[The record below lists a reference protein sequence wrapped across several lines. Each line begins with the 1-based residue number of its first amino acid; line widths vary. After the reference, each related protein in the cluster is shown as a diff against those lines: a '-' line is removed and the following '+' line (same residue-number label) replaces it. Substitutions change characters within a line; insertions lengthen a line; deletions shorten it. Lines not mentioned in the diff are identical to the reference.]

1 MNIFQSIIYP
11 PPPSLFLNVMTAVCL
26 IVGANLGISEARGT
40 HMAYSKFWNWK
51 ESASG
56 KKSSAG
62 TAAKVSGRTGMLLLY
77 TPALVAAVV
86 SFFLP
91 GVLAAPRGVLVCAV
105 LGLHFLKR
113 DLEILF
119 IHKFSGYMM
128 IDSAILISF
137 TYFTNTVLIIGFQ
150 YLSTGMPE
158 PDINLTYAGIV
169 LFFIGITGNFYHHY
183 LLSKLR
189 ERGDKA
195 YKIPTGGL
203 FNLVICPHYLFEIID
218 LFGIALV
225 SQTLHSY
232 CFAFGSMFYLMGRSV
247 ATRNWYM
254 SKFENFRTG
263 VKALVPYI
271 F

>member
-1 MNIFQSIIYP
+1 MNMLESILYP
-11 PPPSLFLNVMTAVCL
+11 PPPSLFINAMSAATVILL
-26 IVGANLGISEARGT
+26 ANSGISEVRGRN
-40 HMAYSKFWNWK
+40 MAYSKFSNWK
-51 ESASG
+51 EAVSG
-56 KKSSAG
+56 KSSSTITG
-62 TAAKVSGRTGMLLLY
+62 TKASGRTAMLLVY
-77 TPALVAAVV
+77 SPALAAALA
-86 SFFLP
+86 SFFIP
-91 GVLAAPRGVLVCAV
+91 GVVTTPRQALVSAALGV
-105 LGLHFLKR
+105 HFLKR
-113 DLEILF
+113 VLEILF
-119 IHKFSGYMM
+119 IHKFSGNMM
-128 IDSAILISF
+128 VHSSIPITFS
-137 TYFTNTVLIIGFQ
+137 YFTNTVLIIVSQ

-169 LFFIGITGNFYHHY
+169 LFLVGITGNFYHHY

-189 ERGDKA
+189 EKGDKA

-218 LFGIALV
+218 HFGIALI